1 MDIDHI
7 RQISVIG
14 SGLIGHSVAL
24 EFAIGGYKVSLCS
37 RTKDS
42 LKRSSDMIKES
53 IRSLVKFG
61 RLDPD
66 RLTDIEANIHMNS
79 SLDEAIMGSDIVIEA
94 VYENVILKQKLFRQL
109 DGICSRNVILA
120 SSTSS
125 ILPSKLAEFVTRP
138 ERVIVAHY
146 INPPHLVPL
155 VELVR
160 SPLTSDVT
168 VDILYSLFKKLG
180 KCPVVLSQELPGFIS
195 GRLQMVVL
203 KEALWLVKNGYA
215 TARDVDIVL
224 KSSLGR
230 RWAVAGIFEVLELA
244 GWDLISNVISEIA
257 QTLDSSSE
265 SFSLIEAKV
274 NRGEL
279 GAKSG
284 KGFYDWT
291 ETITDSVR
299 KKIIHALV
307 EIEKW
312 SE

>member
-1 MDIDHI
+1 
-7 RQISVIG
+7 
-14 SGLIGHSVAL
+14 
-24 EFAIGGYKVSLCS
+24 
-37 RTKDS
+37 
-42 LKRSSDMIKES
+42 
-53 IRSLVKFG
+53 
-61 RLDPD
+61 
-66 RLTDIEANIHMNS
+66 
-79 SLDEAIMGSDIVIEA
+79 
-94 VYENVILKQKLFRQL
+94 
-109 DGICSRNVILA
+109 
-120 SSTSS
+120 
-125 ILPSKLAEFVTRP
+125 
-138 ERVIVAHY
+138 
-146 INPPHLVPL
+146 
-155 VELVR
+155 
-160 SPLTSDVT
+160 
-168 VDILYSLFKKLG
+168 
-180 KCPVVLSQELPGFIS
+180 
-195 GRLQMVVL
+195 MVVL